1 MKRCLVSLALALALS
16 AGVAHAQDG
25 SPAEDRAAAFRAVEG
40 AEVESVDGGA
50 LMVAAYGTI
59 LVLLLGYVLYLARLQ
74 AGTSAEVARLAAAL
88 KKPPPSGSKD

>member
-1 MKRCLVSLALALALS
+1 
-16 AGVAHAQDG
+16 VAEAQES

-74 AGTSAEVARLAAAL
+74 AGTSAELARISAAV
-88 KKPPPSGSKD
+88 KKPPAGGSKD

>member
-1 MKRCLVSLALALALS
+1 MKRCLVAFAFALVS
-16 AGVAHAQDG
+16 AVAEAQDG

-88 KKPPPSGSKD
+88 KKAPAGGTKD